1 MANKWTIFLRK
12 YAKKHG
18 VSYKNAFNS
27 AAAKKEYHK
36 QQENVKKGGVTAKFR
51 GKMYLV
57 KPAPSVKGGSDEVI
71 DLGTG
76 NKAELVYDPVEK
88 QLEEPANVVQA
99 AKGLTGGKSE
109 ATSSKTRKRRN

>member
-57 KPAPSVKGGSDEVI
+57 KSAPSVKGGSNEVI

-88 QLEEPANVVQA
+88 RLEEPANVVKA
-99 AKGLTGGKSE
+99 AKGSIGKSE
-109 ATSSKTRKRRN
+109 ATSGKTRKRRN

>member
-27 AAAKKEYHK
+27 SAAKKEYHK

-57 KPAPSVKGGSDEVI
+57 KSVKSNKKGGSNEIV
-71 DLGTG
+71 DLATG
-76 NKAELVYDPVEK
+76 YKAELSYNSEEK
-88 QLEEPANVVQA
+88 RLEEPENIV
-99 AKGLTGGKSE
+99 
-109 ATSSKTRKRRN
+109 KTRKRRN